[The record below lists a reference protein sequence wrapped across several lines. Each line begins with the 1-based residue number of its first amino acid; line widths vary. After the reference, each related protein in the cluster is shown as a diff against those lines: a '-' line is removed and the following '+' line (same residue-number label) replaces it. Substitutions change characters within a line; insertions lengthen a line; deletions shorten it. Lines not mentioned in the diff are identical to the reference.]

1 MWLPSFEYS
10 TGYLRGMGYSLDK
23 IGMLEP
29 CPMLTVA
36 AIITVSACGVDT
48 EFTILYEPPDSQ

>member
-36 AIITVSACGVDT
+36 AIVTVSACGVEA
-48 EFTILYEPPDSQ
+48 EFTKL